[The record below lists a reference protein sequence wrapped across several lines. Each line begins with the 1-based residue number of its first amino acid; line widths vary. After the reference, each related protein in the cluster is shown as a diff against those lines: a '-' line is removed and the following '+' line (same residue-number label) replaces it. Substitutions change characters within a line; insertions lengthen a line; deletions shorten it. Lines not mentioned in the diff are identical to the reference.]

1 MRHMIL
7 SVMEFSK
14 KSGISRRTVQ
24 RMLKDG
30 RLKSV
35 ERIVKT
41 HGIAYPVDNLSHK
54 RLNTAKK

>member
-1 MRHMIL
+1 
-7 SVMEFSK
+7 MEFSK

-41 HGIAYPVDNLSHK
+41 HGIVYPVDNLSHK